1 MINIGNRIKEIRKSK
16 NITASALAEQIGVA
30 QSFISGI
37 ETGNKKCSLETLDS
51 ICTCLNISLADFFR
65 EDTAGLEPDFRR
77 LFAASNK
84 LTPHQRELI
93 TKFLE
98 TLN

>member
-37 ETGNKKCSLETLDS
+37 ENGNKKCSLEMLDS
-51 ICTCLNISLADFFR
+51 ICTCLDISLADFFR
-65 EDTAGLEPDFRR
+65 EDNADIDPEFKKL
-77 LFAASNK
+77 LMASSK
-84 LTPHQRELI
+84 LTSQQRELI